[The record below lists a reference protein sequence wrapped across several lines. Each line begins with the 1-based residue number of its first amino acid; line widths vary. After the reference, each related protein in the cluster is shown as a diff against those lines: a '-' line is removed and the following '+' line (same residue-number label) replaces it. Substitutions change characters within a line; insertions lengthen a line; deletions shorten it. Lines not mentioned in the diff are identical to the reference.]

1 MTTEIKEIYSK
12 FLRLYEKLAE
22 EREVIT
28 QQGVVLG
35 KIITALDAETKLAT
49 EFKVQVRNG
58 LKEGVRE
65 AAQNT
70 GDDVKKAL
78 QENVTANVS
87 SAVNE
92 LKNAADQTTKRLKE
106 YDLLSTRWILIVL
119 GCLIMASIGIGF
131 MCAKWL
137 APAPWTDDQLAT
149 YNRGISLEIILDRVN
164 KKERDRLIALAEK
177 QIPPEENSPKWI
189 REKYP
194 DIKFDNEKLLKKYDE
209 LNK

>member
-78 QENVTANVS
+78 QENVTANV
-87 SAVNE
+87 
-92 LKNAADQTTKRLKE
+92 
-106 YDLLSTRWILIVL
+106 
-119 GCLIMASIGIGF
+119 
-131 MCAKWL
+131 
-137 APAPWTDDQLAT
+137 
-149 YNRGISLEIILDRVN
+149 
-164 KKERDRLIALAEK
+164 
-177 QIPPEENSPKWI
+177 
-189 REKYP
+189 
-194 DIKFDNEKLLKKYDE
+194 
-209 LNK
+209 